1 MAGTQAHLSV
11 PSLGRSRRR
20 PRPCK
25 KGELVFDL
33 IASLLS
39 FFFDLSNNYA
49 VAIILLTL
57 VVLVVST
64 PLTLTGTRSMLKM
77 QLLQPQ
83 LKEIQNKYDKDQR
96 EEMNAEMMEFYK
108 ENNIN
113 PVGGCLPMLF
123 QIPVFLVLYRVI
135 LGITR
140 RATDVG
146 SGAGAAIG
154 SLTAGTTPQQVDLG
168 ELQPFNPAYINEDTQ
183 MFRDLTGTT
192 ESGLPVTTMD
202 AFGFDLARSASQV
215 LGDGIVGAIPYL
227 ALILVVFGTG
237 YFQHKMIRAR
247 QTGAAVNP
255 TQEMIMKFMPY
266 FLPIF
271 AFTLP
276 AAIVFYFLVSN
287 MYRIAQQYY
296 ITRSMYS
303 GDDSLGAQIRQ
314 QREANPQD
322 GAGNKKQDAKK
333 NGSGGKGSAK
343 KTAAKKNQSTRQG
356 GAGKNGGKSGRHKTA
371 TKTATATATRTKNS
385 TSKNSTK
392 SSATQTRSPGRNS
405 SGRQASARD
414 TVQPKARK
422 KKKR

>member
-1 MAGTQAHLSV
+1 M
-11 PSLGRSRRR
+11 
-20 PRPCK
+20 
-25 KGELVFDL
+25 FDL

-39 FFFDLSNNYA
+39 FFYDLSNNYA
-49 VAIILLTL
+49 IAIILLTL

-83 LKEIQNKYDKDQR
+83 LKEIQNKYGKDER
-96 EEMNAEMMEFYK
+96 EEMNVEMMEFYK

-146 SGAGAAIG
+146 NELGEVVG
-154 SLTAGTTPQQVDLG
+154 SLRVGETPERIDLPTQ
-168 ELQPFNPAYINEDTQ
+168 LQPFNPAYINEDTQ
-183 MFRDLTGTT
+183 MFQDLTGADD
-192 ESGLPVTTMD
+192 SGFLVTTMD

-215 LGDGIVGAIPYL
+215 LGDGIVPAIPYL
-227 ALILVVFGTG
+227 ALILVVFATG
-237 YFQHKMIRAR
+237 YFQHQMIRAR

-266 FLPIF
+266 FLPVF

-287 MYRIAQQYY
+287 VYRIAQQYY
-296 ITRSMYS
+296 ITRSMYH
-303 GDDSLGAQIRQ
+303 GDDSLGAQIRK
-314 QREANPQD
+314 QRENPQD
-322 GAGNKKQDAKK
+322 GDGGKKANNAKK
-333 NGSGGKGSAK
+333 NGSGNNGSAK
-343 KTAAKKNQSTRQG
+343 KNGSGSKAKKPAQQG
-356 GAGKNGGKSGRHKTA
+356 GSGKNGGKSGKHKTA
-371 TKTATATATRTKNS
+371 VKAGATQTKTR
-385 TSKNSTK
+385 STK
-392 SSATQTRSPGRNS
+392 STATQTRSPGRNS
-405 SGRQASARD
+405 SGRAASARD